1 MRTATAALRR
11 EVDRLDIKMKEDI
24 ATLKHEYIVSS
35 LCIERLLILLQNPDG
50 IRQSEERGKIRL

>member
-35 LCIERLLILLQNPDG
+35 LWIDTTSNPFTES
-50 IRQSEERGKIRL
+50 RWN